1 MSSFSASAVIFNVGK
16 GDEGVVQ
23 NGTRHVRVDE
33 RGWLWLTCRG
43 VMHSSSA
50 SLLDKV

>member
-23 NGTRHVRVDE
+23 NGTRHVQVDE
-33 RGWLWLTCRG
+33 RGWLWLTRRAG
-43 VMHSSSA
+43 VA
-50 SLLDKV
+50 FLFCFLAR